1 MELWIRSQNK
11 ETLIKCEKIL
21 VEKGK
26 DSFALLNYID
36 TKNWFRL
43 GNYKTKERALEVLDE
58 IQKILEPKIIYK
70 VDDKN
75 PKQYFKDGNIVV
87 NYDMQTE
94 IQELSTY
101 VYEMPKE

>member
-26 DSFALLNYID
+26 DSFTLLNYID

-58 IQKILEPKIIYK
+58 IDERICLLRTLELAKGSSEILKGIEKALGE
-70 VDDKN
+70 DKL
-75 PKQYFKDGNIVV
+75 KGL
-87 NYDMQTE
+87 NYPYQ
-94 IQELSTY
+94 
-101 VYEMPKE
+101 MPKE